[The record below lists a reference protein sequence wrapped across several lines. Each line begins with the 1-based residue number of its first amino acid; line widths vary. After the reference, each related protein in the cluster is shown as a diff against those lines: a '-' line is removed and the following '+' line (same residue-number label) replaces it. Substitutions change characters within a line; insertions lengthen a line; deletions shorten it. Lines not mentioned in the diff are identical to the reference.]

1 MMFELCSPDGCVV
14 GSFPAWSP
22 VKGPIRKVRYEW
34 IGDCPI
40 FNYTRDGLEAMLRG
54 AGFDEVE
61 ILSPSRSGFL
71 VRARRRG

>member
-1 MMFELCSPDGCVV
+1 MV

-40 FNYTRDGLEAMLRG
+40 FNYDRPGLQRMLHG
-54 AGFDEVE
+54 AGFHRIEM
-61 ILSPSRSGFL
+61 LTPGRSGFL
-71 VRARRRG
+71 VRAHRE